1 MVATRLS
8 NIERKISV
16 SVKRKKEKDHQDWW
30 KTPWKQKNNGGQKII
45 KLCKQ
50 TNMFLDVFHAPNQ
63 MQSISCDIVYKYL
76 KFAFMIFFEL
86 VDNCDRASV

>member
-8 NIERKISV
+8 NNEKEK
-16 SVKRKKEKDHQDWW
+16 KRKGSSGLMKDSM
-30 KTPWKQKNNGGQKII
+30 KTKKNNGGQKII
-45 KLCKQ
+45 KLYKQ
-50 TNMFLDVFHAPNQ
+50 TKMFLDVFHAPNQ

-86 VDNCDRASV
+86 VDNCDRASD